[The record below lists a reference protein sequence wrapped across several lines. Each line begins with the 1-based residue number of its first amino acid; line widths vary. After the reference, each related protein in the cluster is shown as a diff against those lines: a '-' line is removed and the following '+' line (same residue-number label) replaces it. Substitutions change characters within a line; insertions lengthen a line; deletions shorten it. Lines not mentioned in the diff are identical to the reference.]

1 MNKIW
6 RVVSSIVLLCLVAG
20 IACIGIG
27 FFTGSSPVIIQQ
39 HGNLAGYFQRLEM
52 NQAILMD
59 YIAQLRAMFGL

>member
-27 FFTGSSPVIIQQ
+27 FFTGSSPVVIQE
-39 HGNLAGYFQRLEM
+39 HGNLTGYIHRLEM
-52 NQAILMD
+52 NRAILLG
-59 YIAQLRAMFGL
+59 YVQPILAFFGL